1 MPVPYSSK
9 LHFSAFFPNPPE
21 KCVLQAAIKDLFQA
35 AKELF
40 FSVGNLLLKYL
51 KLKISEIEDFCQG
64 TCMWGLINYRY
75 IKLYKIL

>member
-1 MPVPYSSK
+1 MPVSYSSK

-51 KLKISEIEDFCQG
+51 KLKISEIEDFC
-64 TCMWGLINYRY
+64 
-75 IKLYKIL
+75 

>member
-1 MPVPYSSK
+1 MPVSYSSK

-40 FSVGNLLLKYL
+40 FFCGEFT
-51 KLKISEIEDFCQG
+51 IEIFE
-64 TCMWGLINYRY
+64 
-75 IKLYKIL
+75 IKDI